1 MGGVCIDTH
10 KKKGG
15 GVMSNRWRG
24 LAVFVAAVALGIAS
38 VSLPSSADAAE
49 KKTDKAVLDEVL
61 DILRERGQITE
72 EKYRELKDRAKQEG
86 AGKLLAG
93 FEGWTPYIKSA
104 DGDHKIEFHGRVH
117 FDMRAYEED
126 ARNLDSNRSNLGA
139 NRNDLVTNF
148 RVRRAR
154 LGVDATF
161 FKHLDFKVEGDFG
174 EVGSTFILTDGYL
187 ELKYWPEARLRGG
200 QFKVPFSFEELTSSR
215 FIDFV
220 ERSVVNNLVP
230 ARDVGAM
237 VHGRLFG
244 GLLEYAGGVFNGAG
258 QNTAETNDSKD
269 YAGRLLVRP
278 FRLMNIPAL
287 EKLHVAGHI
296 THGDQDSGL
305 SLQGRTDAR
314 FVFFPRVATRGDR
327 LRYGFEA
334 VYAYGPFG
342 LYGEYVNT
350 EQERKA
356 CAVQNAAGTACT
368 GGADLPDV
376 EAWGWYVAG
385 TVFVTGEEK
394 VHGRAPRVKPM
405 NPRAGDFGALE
416 LVARYAQLDFDAS
429 PLPQANFAG
438 TAANRVDALTVG
450 FNWYLS
456 PNVRLMVNWVQSWFD
471 NEDMTPMRGED
482 TSWEI
487 LSRLAIWF

>member
-1 MGGVCIDTH
+1 MRSFWQKVLVTVTVIMT
-10 KKKGG
+10 
-15 GVMSNRWRG
+15 
-24 LAVFVAAVALGIAS
+24 AL
-38 VSLPSSADAAE
+38 SLVVLPQQTWAQE
-49 KKTDKAVLDEVL
+49 KKDDKAVLDEVL
-61 DILRERGQITE
+61 DILKEKGQISE
-72 EKYRELKDRAKQEG
+72 EKYQELKARAKKEG
-86 AGKLLAG
+86 AGKILAG

-104 DGDHKIEFHGRVH
+104 DGQHKIEFHGRVH

-126 ARNLDSNRSNLGA
+126 ARNLDSNRSNDSA
-139 NRNDLVTNF
+139 NRSDLVTNF

-154 LGVDATF
+154 LGIDATF
-161 FKHLDFKVEGDFG
+161 FKYLAFKVEGDFG
-174 EVGSTFILTDGYL
+174 ETGTPFVLTDGYVD
-187 ELKYWPEARLRGG
+187 LKYFPEASLRGG

-237 VHGRLFG
+237 LHGSLFG
-244 GLLEYAGGVFNGAG
+244 GMLEYGAGIFNGGG

-278 FRLMNIPAL
+278 FRLMSIPAL
-287 EKLHVAGHI
+287 EKFHVAGHI
-296 THGDQDSGL
+296 THGDQDSGQ
-305 SLQGRTDAR
+305 SLRGRTDAR
-314 FVFFPRVATRGDR
+314 FEFFPRVATRGDR

-356 CAVQNAAGTACT
+356 CSTQNATGTACT
-368 GGADLPDV
+368 GGTDLADVD
-376 EAWGWYVAG
+376 AWGWYVAG
-385 TVFVTGEEK
+385 TWLVTGEEK
-394 VHGRAPRVKPM
+394 VHGKAPKVKPM
-405 NPRAGDFGALE
+405 NPRTGDFGALE
-416 LVARYAQLDFDAS
+416 LVARYAQLDFDAN

-438 TAANRVDALTVG
+438 TETNRVDALTVG

-456 PNVRLMVNWVQSWFD
+456 PNVRLMFNWVQNWFD
-471 NEDMTPMRGED
+471 NDRMTPIQGED

-487 LSRLAIWF
+487 LTRLALWF